1 VQLNGSSIIQA
12 GQQLSSPIQIQL
24 RHESL
29 EDRHKTVAASSN
41 DVKPLLPSVGQSSA
55 IHSADASSI
64 QKVTPPFALSPCGVI
79 FYPLPGIAH
88 FIAKVAATDCCQCSS
103 IAVFFPWFCPSF
115 SISYICQ

>member
-1 VQLNGSSIIQA
+1 MQLNGSSIIQA

-55 IHSADASSI
+55 VHSADASSI
-64 QKVTPPFALSPCGVI
+64 QKVTPPLRSLSLWCHFLSSSWHCS
-79 FYPLPGIAH
+79 FY
-88 FIAKVAATDCCQCSS
+88 C
-103 IAVFFPWFCPSF
+103 
-115 SISYICQ
+115 